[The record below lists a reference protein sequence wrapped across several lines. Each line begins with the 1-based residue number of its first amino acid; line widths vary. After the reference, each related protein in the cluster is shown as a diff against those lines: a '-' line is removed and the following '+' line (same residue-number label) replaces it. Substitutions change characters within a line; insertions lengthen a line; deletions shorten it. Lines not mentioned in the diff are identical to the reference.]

1 MTTLVLVVDP
11 DILIPDDAAA
21 HVKRVQLSDA
31 GSSQSGGTLKRI
43 FGRSRDV
50 QTETLAGAIAQATND
65 IVVVANQRDFQRVAA
80 LAPKAVVLTDLS
92 AALELISSRNH
103 EPLDAT
109 SVTLAGD
116 PENLYR
122 MVQDRDER
130 AVPIIVNDDVAASGA
145 ISRGVPVAVR
155 DESATGFI
163 TVEADR
169 VRFNADVDAGY
180 YGVRAQRASDE
191 DSRGN
196 SVSSAPQL
204 LIAPANYAGQ
214 SWAWAQALRQNYPG
228 THAYN
233 LQITPKAVSGFAA
246 RTSVTATE
254 WRDPSVRLRIALD
267 EILPSSHVIVE
278 AMRAVI
284 GARDGTAKAHGWDFE
299 LAAQDVLT
307 IHNSGRRVA
316 LLFHGSEV
324 RSPRI
329 HETLT
334 PSSPFL
340 LPENADG
347 TARLQQT
354 TDTVHRLIAGLL
366 IEIPDLPLFVS
377 TPDLLD
383 YVPQATWLPVVVPP
397 RSFDEASPALERER
411 PRILHAPTNPF
422 LKGSDIADEVLTRLD
437 GEGLIEYVRVQG
449 VPSIFMADLIR
460 EVDVVVDQVVL
471 GNPGVLAAETMAAGR
486 LAVAHLP
493 DHIRARYPAPIVE
506 ANRFTLEAVIREIAA
521 ERSRYAE
528 IARAGSAF
536 TKEFHDG
543 AKSAGVLHQF
553 LQ

>member
-11 DILIPDDAAA
+11 NTVIPDDVPA
-21 HVKRVQLSDA
+21 RVRRVHLSDP
-31 GSSQSGGTLKRI
+31 GSGTSGSALKRI
-43 FGRSRDV
+43 FGRSRDS
-50 QTETLAGAIAQATND
+50 QTETLEGAIAQATTEV
-65 IVVVANQRDFQRVAA
+65 VVVANRGDYQRVAA
-80 LAPKAVVLTDLS
+80 LAPKAIVLNDLS
-92 AALELISSRNH
+92 AALELTSSQQ
-103 EPLDAT
+103 PLDTTAIA
-109 SVTLAGD
+109 VAGD

-122 MVQDRDER
+122 IVPDRDER
-130 AVPIIVNDDVAASGA
+130 PVPVIVNDDLAASSA
-145 ISRGVPVAVR
+145 ISRGDLAAVR
-155 DESATGFI
+155 DQSATGFI
-163 TVEADR
+163 TLEADR

-180 YGVRAQRASDE
+180 FGVRAQRASDE
-191 DSRGN
+191 DARDHSPQ
-196 SVSSAPQL
+196 VTTQL

-214 SWAWAQALRQNYPG
+214 SWAWTQAVRQAYPG
-228 THAYN
+228 TRAFN

-267 EILPSSHVIVE
+267 ELLPSSHVIVE

-284 GARDGTAKAHGWDFE
+284 GASDRTAKAHGWDFT
-299 LAAQDVLT
+299 LAAEDVLT
-307 IHNSGRRVA
+307 IHNSGRRVG

-329 HETLT
+329 HQTLT

-354 TDTVHRLIAGLL
+354 TDTVHGLIAGLL

-397 RSFDEASPALERER
+397 RSFDEASPALERAR
-411 PRILHAPTNPF
+411 PRVLHAPTNPF
-422 LKGSDIADEVLTRLD
+422 LKGSDIADEILTRLD
-437 GEGLIEYVRVQG
+437 GEGLIEYIRVQG

-460 EVDVVVDQVVL
+460 DVDVVVDQVVL

-506 ANRFTLEAVIREIAA
+506 ASRFTLEAVIREIAA
-521 ERSRYAE
+521 ERSTYSD
-528 IARAGSAF
+528 IARAGISF

-543 AKSAGVLHQF
+543 TKAAGVLHEF